1 MYEDLREKAIEK
13 IEKERKTKRAVHIV
27 GLIFSFVA
35 VILVVISTQ
44 VHNPAGA
51 FWIRFPILLLALVYS
66 LIYAANFGIPFLSS
80 DDDLTEEEIEREIVK
95 IYRKT
100 NLNKVA
106 TNSANDE
113 NHLDL
118 QDLRELE
125 EIRSKHDDGS
135 EFV

>member
-13 IEKERKTKRAVHIV
+13 IEKERKTKR
-27 GLIFSFVA
+27 
-35 VILVVISTQ
+35 
-44 VHNPAGA
+44 
-51 FWIRFPILLLALVYS
+51 LVYS

-125 EIRSKHDDGS
+125 EMRSKHDDGS